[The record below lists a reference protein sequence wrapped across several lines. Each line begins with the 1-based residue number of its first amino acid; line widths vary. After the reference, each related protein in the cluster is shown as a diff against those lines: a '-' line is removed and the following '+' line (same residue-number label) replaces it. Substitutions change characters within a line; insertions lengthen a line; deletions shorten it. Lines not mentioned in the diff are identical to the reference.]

1 MEVGIVIA
9 CGISLGLIYIYKSMR
24 QAGEDMESFDSIS
37 ISQKFKKPE
46 GWKVGKLPSE
56 ISLPKRN
63 TRIKSTADIS

>member
-46 GWKVGKLPSE
+46 GWKVGKLPADLNS
-56 ISLPKRN
+56 IQRHVQV
-63 TRIKSTADIS
+63 KSTADIS